1 MIAITQFAQQQTVR
15 VRMMDDPM
23 PGMGWG
29 MGWGMGF
36 GVLWIV
42 LLLVI
47 VVLLG
52 VWLFRRASERGGA
65 AGDSGGAGEKDDP
78 LEIAKRR
85 YARGEIDQEEFER
98 LERELE

>member
-23 PGMGWG
+23 PGWG

-36 GVLWIV
+36 GLLWII

-52 VWLFRRASERGGA
+52 VWLVQRANQRDGA
-65 AGDSGGAGEKDDP
+65 AGGSEEAGEKDDP

-85 YARGEIDQEEFER
+85 YAKGEIDQEEFER
-98 LERELE
+98 LKRELE

>member
-1 MIAITQFAQQQTVR
+1 MIAITQFAQQQTVQ

-23 PGMGWG
+23 PG

-52 VWLFRRASERGGA
+52 AWLVRRASERGGS